1 MTIAELHGKL
11 NPERPQGVSE
21 RMEDLL
27 TSDVFGTMKYAGWD
41 NGFIDWIKKAEAAPV
56 SPTAPPISSLFVN
69 SVVSQVYY
77 KFWPL
82 LSNGRE
88 PDLALLVMVE
98 GRDYLLIVVE
108 AKYFSGTSDW
118 EDEEWGEQ
126 HDLTGS
132 QLADQVLGLY
142 KMSEKE
148 LFQWFEIEE
157 KGQKQLQNHE
167 MTKIHLFITMNS
179 VLPVLDYEKAL
190 MKMKGAW
197 PVYSYWLSWNSLSE
211 CIQKHLDQRIIGQ
224 KELIQDLY
232 LLLEKKGLV
241 PFSGFTMSPVELSVD
256 DASFWIE
263 SYWAFKHPDLPEYQ
277 SFLSTFYRQR
287 G

>member
-11 NPERPQGVSE
+11 NPLRPQGVSE

-41 NGFIDWIKKAEAAPV
+41 NGFIDWIKKAEPAPI
-56 SPTAPPISSLFVN
+56 SPTAPPISSLFGKGR
-69 SVVSQVYY
+69 VSQVYY
-77 KFWPL
+77 KFWPI

-88 PDLALLVMVE
+88 PDLALLVVFE
-98 GRDYLLIVVE
+98 GRDLLLIVVE

-118 EDEEWGEQ
+118 DDEEWGEQ

-132 QLADQVLGLY
+132 QLVDQVLGLY

-148 LFQWFEIEE
+148 LFQWFDTGD
-157 KGQKQLQNHE
+157 KAQKPLPNHE
-167 MTKIHLFITMNS
+167 MTKIHLFITTNS
-179 VLPVLDYEKAL
+179 VLPVLDYEKAI

-197 PVYSYWLSWNSLSE
+197 PVDSYWLSWNSLSE
-211 CIQKHLDQRIIGQ
+211 CIEKHLDQRIIGQ
-224 KELIQDLY
+224 RELIQDLY
-232 LLLEKKGLV
+232 LLLERKGLV
-241 PFSGFTMSPVELSVD
+241 PFSGFSMSPVQLKVE

-263 SYWAFKHPDLPEYQ
+263 SYWAFKHPELPQYQ
-277 SFLSTFYRQR
+277 SFMSTL
-287 G
+287 

>member
-11 NPERPQGVSE
+11 NPLRPQGVSE

-41 NGFIDWIKKAEAAPV
+41 NGFIDWIKKAEPAPI
-56 SPTAPPISSLFVN
+56 SPAAPPISSLFETSRVA
-69 SVVSQVYY
+69 QVYF
-77 KFWPL
+77 KFWPI

-88 PDLALLVMVE
+88 PDLALLVMFE
-98 GRDYLLIVVE
+98 KQDYLLIVVE

-118 EDEEWGEQ
+118 DDEEWGEQ

-132 QLADQVLGLY
+132 QLADQVLGLH

-157 KGQKQLQNHE
+157 KVQKSLPNQEL
-167 MTKIHLFITMNS
+167 TKIHLFITMNF
-179 VLPVLDYEKAL
+179 VLPVLDYEKAI
-190 MKMKGAW
+190 MKMKEAW

-211 CIQKHLDQRIIGQ
+211 YIEKHLDQRIIGQ
-224 KELIQDLY
+224 KELIKDLY
-232 LLLEKKGLV
+232 LLLEKKGLA
-241 PFSGFTMSPVELSVD
+241 PFSGFSMSPVELRVE
-256 DASFWIE
+256 DASFWVE
-263 SYWAFKHPDLPEYQ
+263 SYWAFKHPDLLEYQ
-277 SFLSTFYRQR
+277 SFLSTL
-287 G
+287 

>member
-41 NGFIDWIKKAEAAPV
+41 KGFIEWINKAEVAPV
-56 SPTAPPISSLFVN
+56 SPTAPPISSLFGTGG
-69 SVVSQVYY
+69 VSQVYY
-77 KFWPL
+77 KFWPIL
-82 LSNGRE
+82 NNGRE
-88 PDLALLVMVE
+88 PDLALLVMLE
-98 GRDYLLIVVE
+98 KRSFLLVVVE

-118 EDEEWGEQ
+118 DDEEWAEQ

-132 QLADQVLGLY
+132 QLTDQVLGLY

-148 LFQWFEIEE
+148 LLHWFDIEG
-157 KGQKQLQNHE
+157 KGHKPLQNHE
-167 MTKIHLFITMNS
+167 LTKIHLFITMNS
-179 VLPVLDYEKAL
+179 VLPVLDYEKAI
-190 MKMKGAW
+190 MKMKGTW

-211 CIQKHLDQRIIGQ
+211 CIEKYLNQRIIG
-224 KELIQDLY
+224 KRELLQDLY
-232 LLLEKKGLV
+232 LLLQKKGLI
-241 PFSGFTMSPVELSVD
+241 PFSGFSMSPVEVRVD

-263 SYWAFKHPDLPEYQ
+263 SYWAFKHPGLPEYQ
-277 SFLSTFYRQR
+277 SFLRPL
-287 G
+287 